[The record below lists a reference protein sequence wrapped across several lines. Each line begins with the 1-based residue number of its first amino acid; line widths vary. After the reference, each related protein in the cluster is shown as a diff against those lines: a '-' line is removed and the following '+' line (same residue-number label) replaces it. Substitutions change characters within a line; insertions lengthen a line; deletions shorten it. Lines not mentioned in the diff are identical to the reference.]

1 MTDLPPGV
9 EVFDADKSKE
19 AAARNFIVIVYGGYK
34 TGKTDFWNNSDRPL
48 YVTYL
53 DTNPN
58 LETHLLKSSPNYGEE
73 IYKLVLRPMPYEDLT
88 EAIAEDYL
96 NRIESFADWAKQN
109 ARERAAR
116 GEYGGLFV
124 LDGGTYLKG
133 YLEKFH
139 LGESATLGYRAKRG
153 ERSGIS
159 TFDYVKPNGAFFDFV
174 AGFTG
179 EPLDLVIVFEGRPVW
194 AKQADGTNVKTDK
207 WRSTRPDRIPY
218 AVNAEI
224 ETLKILER
232 ANPADNKSPLLSKF
246 AIRTVYNS
254 ENPALDHVVIPADNH
269 SMGFKAFKALLL
281 ADSVGM
287 DVLSNLGAKHESEIQ
302 RAGNNGLEEASEED
316 GQ

>member
-1 MTDLPPGV
+1 M
-9 EVFDADKSKE
+9 EAFDRAKSQE
-19 AAARNFIVIVYGGYK
+19 SAARNFIVLVYGGYK

-58 LETHLLKSSPNYGEE
+58 LETHLLKSSEGYGDEV
-73 IYKLVLRPMPYEDLT
+73 YKLVLRPMPYEELT
-88 EAIAEDYL
+88 EEIAEEYL
-96 NRIESFADWAKQN
+96 NKIDAFAEWAKQN
-109 ARERAAR
+109 ARERAAQ
-116 GEYGGLFV
+116 GQYGGLFV
-124 LDGGTYLKG
+124 LDGGTYMKG
-133 YLEKFH
+133 YLEKYH

-179 EPLDLVIVFEGRPVW
+179 EPIDLVIVFEGRPVW
-194 AKQADGTNVKTDK
+194 VKTADGSNTKTDK

-232 ANPADNKSPLLSKF
+232 ANPADNKSPMLSKF

-254 ENPALDHVVIPADNH
+254 ENPMLDHVVLPADNH
-269 SMGFKAFKALLL
+269 SMGFKAYKNLLL
-281 ADSVGM
+281 AESVGM
-287 DVLSNLGAKHESEIQ
+287 DVLSALGAQHQDDIT
-302 RAGNNGLEEASEED
+302 RVGNTGFEEANDEEA
-316 GQ
+316 